1 MGYLLLIVEPTTQRP
16 TRTEAEGHAVYQRM
30 VDFGNSLRQ
39 RGVLQAV
46 ESLKSQDDAAR
57 VAVRHGKTQV
67 LDGPFAE
74 AKEVIAGFAILDV
87 RSRDEAIELAMKFA
101 AVTGTP
107 RIDVRQ
113 IVEFS
118 DLP

>member
-1 MGYLLLIVEPTTQRP
+1 MRFMVMHYSTSDN
-16 TRTEAEGHAVYQRM
+16 EAGIPPSPEQMAAIGALMQETA
-30 VDFGNSLRQ
+30 Q
-39 RGVLQAV
+39 TGVLLGGEGV
-46 ESLKSQDDAAR
+46 HPSSMGAR
-57 VAVRHGKTQV
+57 IDFTEGKGRV

-74 AKEVIAGFAILDV
+74 AKEVIAGFAIVDV
-87 RSRDEAIELAMKFA
+87 RSREEAIEIAMKFA

-113 IVEFS
+113 IVEYS

>member
-1 MGYLLLIVEPTTQRP
+1 MRFMVMHYSTPENEAGIPPTPEQMAAIGALMQETAM
-16 TRTEAEGHAVYQRM
+16 T
-30 VDFGNSLRQ
+30 
-39 RGVLQAV
+39 GVLLGGEGV
-46 ESLKSQDDAAR
+46 HPSSMGAR
-57 VAVRHGKTQV
+57 IDFTDGNARV